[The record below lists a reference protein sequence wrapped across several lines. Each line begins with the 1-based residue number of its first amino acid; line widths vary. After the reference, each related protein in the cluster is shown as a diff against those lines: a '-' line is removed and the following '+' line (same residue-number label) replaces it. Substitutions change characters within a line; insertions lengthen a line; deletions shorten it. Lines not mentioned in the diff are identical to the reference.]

1 MSTITLE
8 AVKEEQNK
16 LASMI
21 AQLEEAMKKPTF
33 FEYQGKRIPLNTGE
47 IYVGAI
53 ISADGS
59 KRHHII
65 LLPGEKNN
73 VNWQGAMDWAA
84 SIGGELPDRCE
95 SALLFATMKDEFESE
110 WHWLREQ
117 HVSYSL
123 YAWFQYFVNG
133 NQNYGTKGHELR
145 ARAVRRLVIE

>member
-8 AVKEEQNK
+8 AVKAEQNK

-73 VNWQGAMDWAA
+73 VKWQAAMDWAA

-95 SALLFATMKDEFESE
+95 SALLFANMKDEFESE

-117 HVSYSL
+117 HVSDSR
-123 YAWFQYFVNG
+123 YAWCQTFLNG
-133 NQNYGTKGHELR
+133 TQDCTSKRSKLR
-145 ARAVRRLVIE
+145 ARAVRRLKI